1 MNEAVPG
8 SDRPQRRLTATAFYR
23 YYPVEV
29 QLRVR
34 HADCEV
40 IGLPDFLLRADGGYL
55 IRDQKLGRRIG
66 ESAQVATPSVGGSLG
81 PG

>member
-40 IGLPDFLLRADGGYL
+40 IGLPDFLLRADGG
-55 IRDQKLGRRIG
+55 
-66 ESAQVATPSVGGSLG
+66 T
-81 PG
+81 